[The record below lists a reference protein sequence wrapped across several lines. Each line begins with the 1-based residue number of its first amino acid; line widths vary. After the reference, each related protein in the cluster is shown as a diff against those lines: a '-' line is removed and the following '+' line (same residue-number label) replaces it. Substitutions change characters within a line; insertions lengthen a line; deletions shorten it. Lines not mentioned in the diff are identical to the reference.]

1 MLPRVILHNAVSLD
15 GKIDGF
21 PVDLG
26 QYYQLASLWNE
37 DVTLAGADTILK
49 AAENAPPEEES
60 AFRPPATDPA
70 DRRPL
75 LAIPDSRGRVR
86 CWHFLR
92 TQSYWRGFVALCSH
106 STPGDYLD
114 YLKERGIDCILAG
127 KDHVDLRA
135 ALFELSA
142 RYGAEVVRADSGG
155 TLNGVLLAEGL
166 VDEVSVLV
174 YPALVGDPATRSL
187 FQASDPAKPQGSFSL
202 RLKSV
207 DRLEG
212 DVVWLRYGIEK

>member
-1 MLPRVILHNAVSLD
+1 MLPQVILHNAVSLD

-21 PVDLG
+21 SIDLG
-26 QYYQLASLWNE
+26 QYYQLATSWNE

-49 AAENAPPEEES
+49 AAENAPPEEDGTS
-60 AFRPPATDPA
+60 RVPAPDPK

-92 TQSYWRGFVALCSH
+92 TWPYWRGFVALCSQ
-106 STPGDYLD
+106 STPEDYLD
-114 YLKERGIDCILAG
+114 YLKKIGIDCIVTG

-174 YPALVGDPATRSL
+174 HPALVGDPSIRSL
-187 FQASDPAKPQGSFSL
+187 FQALDPAKPQGPISL
-202 RLKSV
+202 QLRSV

-212 DVVWLRYGIEK
+212 DVVWLRYTVEK